1 MEIKVNYKFGGKY
14 DIIVCGGGPS
24 GFAAAVS
31 SARRGK
37 KTLLIEQGGCLG
49 GFWTRGLLTWLI
61 DTYDKGAFLDEIM
74 ERLVTNADGKMLP
87 HISRFTAD
95 TEKTKL
101 EFERVC
107 KESGV
112 DILYHTFVSDAVVED
127 RNIKAVLT
135 ESKSG
140 HLYFEA
146 DVFIDATGDGDL
158 GYHCGASYEIGN
170 ENGITQPMSLV
181 AHISGVNISE
191 TAYDS
196 RYVKNKE
203 AKAKILADMACAG
216 LTPSYSSPLLAV
228 LSEKSNTIGF
238 MVNHEYGC
246 GLDTKNITE
255 STIEAREEIH
265 KIADGLKDSG
275 GVWSELY
282 VTSTADMIGVREG
295 RRIKGLYTITLEDVL
310 AGRTFDD
317 GVCTVTFNTDVHAL
331 SSEPNKAFEGKYGR
345 KHPPYQIPLRA
356 LISADLDNLLMAGRC
371 ISGDFVAHSS
381 YRVAGPAFRTG
392 EVAGTYAAYC
402 TEKGVSPSAAV
413 ISDAFSEM
421 SNVNYR

>member
-1 MEIKVNYKFGGKY
+1 MKITLDYEFGGKY

-31 SARRGK
+31 GARQGK
-37 KTLLIEQGGCLG
+37 KVLLLEQGGCLG

-61 DTYDKGAFLDEIM
+61 DTFDKGAFLDEVM
-74 ERLVTNADGKMLP
+74 DRLEKNADGKRLQ

-101 EFERVC
+101 EFERMC
-107 KESGV
+107 KEAGV

-127 RNIKAVLT
+127 RRVRSVLT

-140 HLYFEA
+140 HLYFESE
-146 DVFIDATGDGDL
+146 VFIDATGDGDL

-170 ENGITQPMSLV
+170 ESGVTQPMSLV
-181 AHISGVNISE
+181 AHIDGVNISQ
-191 TAYDS
+191 TSYDS

-203 AKAKILADMACAG
+203 AKAKILDDMKSAE
-216 LTPSYSSPLLAV
+216 LSPSYKSPLIAV
-228 LSEKSNTIGF
+228 LSEKYNTLGF
-238 MVNHEYGC
+238 MVNHEYGS
-246 GLDTKNITE
+246 GLDTKEITS

-265 KIADGLKDSG
+265 RIADGLKAGG
-275 GVWSELY
+275 GVWKELR
-282 VTSTADMIGVREG
+282 VTATADMIGVREG
-295 RRIKGLYTITLEDVL
+295 RRIKGLYKVTVEDVI
-310 AGRTFDD
+310 AGRAFDD

-331 SSEPNKAFEGKYGR
+331 SAKQNAGFEGKYGR
-345 KHPPYQIPLRA
+345 NHPPYQIPLRA

-392 EVAGTYAAYC
+392 EVAGAYAAC
-402 TEKGVSPSAAV
+402 CVEKGVLPSV
-413 ISDAFSEM
+413 MISSDDLCISRFKC
-421 SNVNYR
+421 

>member
-1 MEIKVNYKFGGKY
+1 MEIKLNYKFGGKY
-14 DIIVCGGGPS
+14 DVIVCGGGPS

-31 SARRGK
+31 SARSGR

-74 ERLVTNADGKMLP
+74 DRLEKNAEGKKLT

-112 DILYHTFVSDAVVED
+112 DVMYHTFVSDAVVED

-140 HLYFEA
+140 RLYFEA
-146 DVFIDATGDGDL
+146 DIFIDATGDGDL

-181 AHISGVNISE
+181 AHISGVNISKTE
-191 TAYDS
+191 YDS

-203 AKAKILADMACAG
+203 AKAKILADMERAG
-216 LTPSYSSPLLAV
+216 VTSSYSSPLLAV
-228 LSEKSNTIGF
+228 LSEKNNTIGF

-246 GLDTKNITE
+246 GLDAKDITA
-255 STIEAREEIH
+255 STIDAREEIH
-265 KIADGLKDSG
+265 KIADGLRNSG
-275 GVWSELY
+275 GIWSDMR
-282 VTSTADMIGVREG
+282 VTATADMIGIREG
-295 RRIKGLYTITLEDVL
+295 RRIKGLYTITLDDVIE
-310 AGRTFDD
+310 GRTFED
-317 GVCTVTFNTDVHAL
+317 GICTVTFNTDVHAL
-331 SSEPNKAFEGKYGR
+331 SAEPNKAFEGKYGR

-356 LISADLDNLLMAGRC
+356 LISAEIDNLLMAGRC

-402 TEKGVSPSAAV
+402 LQNGIAPHSLVLPSVFMRCEK
-413 ISDAFSEM
+413 
-421 SNVNYR
+421 